1 MHLLVTLAT
10 DVATD
15 VAAEVAAQATN
26 IASLVSA
33 VDTVW
38 VLFATALVFLMQ
50 AGFAMVEAGFTRAKN
65 AGNIIMKNIMDF
77 SIGAVV
83 YWIIGYSLMFG
94 ESNGFIGSV
103 DLFVAGASA
112 ADPSMFTFLMFQTVF
127 AATAATIVSGAMA
140 ERTKFVS
147 YCLYSLIISAVIY
160 PISGGWVWNEG
171 GWLFQKGY
179 IDFAGSTV
187 VHMVGGIAGLVGT
200 IILGPR
206 IGKYGKDKK
215 PRAILGH
222 SVTLG
227 ALGVFLLWFG
237 WFGFN
242 PGSTLSA
249 TGDNT
254 VAIGNIFMTTNLAAA
269 AGACTTMLFTW
280 FRYKKPDVSM
290 TLNGALAGLVAI
302 TAGCAAVNPFGALV
316 IGIIAGFAVVFGIE
330 LLDKVLK
337 IDDPVGAVAVHG
349 ICGALGTLL
358 VGFFAVDG
366 GVFYGGGWSL
376 LGVQATGI
384 AAIAGWVAVTMTAAF
399 LIIKYTIGLR
409 VSASEEIRGLDI
421 EEHGLAS
428 AYADFML
435 PMSLGEIPLGEEVA
449 IPQEAVSVEKA
460 VPVMVSREK
469 KVYDDTV
476 ADGKKMTNVV
486 IITKQ
491 SKFEA
496 LKTAMDGIG
505 RDRYDGDPG
514 TRLRHAEGTPRVLP
528 RCRNGDQPPAQ
539 DTGRT
544 RGVQD
549 SRSHRD
555 RSGENR
561 PLHRAHRRWQD
572 LHLRRGERYQGPD
585 RRRRVRRPAGCGVI
599 PNKNEQM
606 KEGAARLLLF

>member
-1 MHLLVTLAT
+1 MHLLATLAT
-10 DVATD
+10 EVATET
-15 VAAEVAAQATN
+15 AAIN
-26 IASLVSA
+26 IATISSA
-33 VDTVW
+33 IDTVW
-38 VLFATALVFLMQ
+38 LLFATALVFLMQ

-65 AGNIIMKNIMDF
+65 AGNIIMKNLMDF
-77 SIGAVV
+77 AIGSVV
-83 YWIIGYSLMFG
+83 YWIIGFSLMFG
-94 ESNGFIGSV
+94 QSNGFVGAI
-103 DLFVAGASA
+103 DLFLKSASA
-112 ADPSMFTFLMFQTVF
+112 ENPSIFSFLMFQTVF

-147 YCLYSLIISAVIY
+147 YCIYSLVISAVIY

-187 VHMVGGIAGLVGT
+187 VHMVGGIAGLVGA
-200 IILGPR
+200 IVLGPR

-222 SVTLG
+222 SITLG

-242 PGSTLSA
+242 PGSTLA
-249 TGDNT
+249 AYGEGNT
-254 VAIGNIFMTTNLAAA
+254 IAIGSIFMTTNIAAA
-269 AGACTTMLFTW
+269 AAACTTMLVTW

-302 TAGCAAVNPFGALV
+302 TAGCAAVNPFGAFL
-316 IGIIAGFAVVFGIE
+316 IGIIAGVAVVFGVE

-366 GVFYGGGWSL
+366 GVFYGGGWHL
-376 LGVQATGI
+376 LGVQITGV
-384 AAIAGWVAVTMTAAF
+384 AAIAAWVAVTMTIVF
-399 LIIKYTIGLR
+399 LLIKYTVGLR
-409 VSASEEIRGLDI
+409 VSAAEEIRGLDI

-435 PMSLGEIPLGEEVA
+435 PMSRGEIPLGDEVE
-449 IPQEAVSVEKA
+449 IPQEAAPIEKA
-460 VPVMVSREK
+460 VPVMVSKEK
-469 KVYDDTV
+469 KVVDDAV
-476 ADGKKMTNVV
+476 SDGMKMTNVV

-496 LKTAMDGIG
+496 LKAAMDGIG
-505 RDRYDGDPG
+505 VTGM
-514 TRLRHAEGTPRVLP
+514 TVTQVLG
-528 RCRNGDQPPAQ
+528 CGMQK
-539 DTGRT
+539 GRPEYY
-544 RGVQD
+544 RGVEMETNLLPKIQVELVVCKIPVRTVIEAAKTALYTGHIGDGKIFVYDVENVIKVRTGEEGYDALQD
-549 SRSHRD
+549 V
-555 RSGENR
+555 E
-561 PLHRAHRRWQD
+561 
-572 LHLRRGERYQGPD
+572 
-585 RRRRVRRPAGCGVI
+585 
-599 PNKNEQM
+599 
-606 KEGAARLLLF
+606 